1 MSVSIL
7 VGLQWGDE
15 GKGKIIDVL
24 TKSVDMVVRFQG
36 GNNAGHTVE
45 NGTEKFVL
53 HLVPSGIL
61 YKGTDCV
68 IANGVVVD
76 PVGLMEEMQGLAA
89 RGVDLSHIQLSA
101 RCQLIMPWHKEL
113 DAFNENTADPSKRIG
128 TTKKGLGPSYMAKM
142 ARTGLRACEI
152 LDKARFEKHFR
163 EEAAN
168 YNKLYVPHGA
178 VAIDAD
184 SAFEKVWAACEYL
197 KPYIKDSVVE
207 VNAAIKA
214 KRNILFE
221 GAQAMFLD
229 IDHGTYPYVT
239 SSNTISGA
247 ACPGAGVPP
256 RAIDLVWG
264 VLKAYTTRVGE
275 GPFPTELN
283 DELGEHLRTKGGEF
297 GATTGRPRR
306 CGWLDIV
313 GSRHS
318 CMINGVDYLA
328 VTKLDVLDDLD
339 EIKICTAYKIDG
351 ELTEHSPA
359 DTELMKRIEPVYETL
374 PGWKQ
379 STSAARSWDEL
390 PENAQKYLNRV
401 AELLDARIGI
411 ISVGP
416 KREQTFKR

>member
-1 MSVSIL
+1 
-7 VGLQWGDE
+7 
-15 GKGKIIDVL
+15 
-24 TKSVDMVVRFQG
+24 
-36 GNNAGHTVE
+36 
-45 NGTEKFVL
+45 
-53 HLVPSGIL
+53 
-61 YKGTDCV
+61 
-68 IANGVVVD
+68 
-76 PVGLMEEMQGLAA
+76 ME
-89 RGVDLSHIQLSA
+89 
-101 RCQLIMPWHKEL
+101 
-113 DAFNENTADPSKRIG
+113 F
-128 TTKKGLGPSYMAKM
+128 
-142 ARTGLRACEI
+142 
-152 LDKARFEKHFR
+152 
-163 EEAAN
+163 
-168 YNKLYVPHGA
+168 
-178 VAIDAD
+178 
-184 SAFEKVWAACEYL
+184 
-197 KPYIKDSVVE
+197 
-207 VNAAIKA
+207 NAAIKA